1 MAEADGNRTR
11 LTRVPG
17 HIGFEDRGGHQA
29 PTRLRGESRFS
40 TDDAMT
46 RADPIRLTQFG
57 SGGVCACKIPAGGL
71 RTVVAVNLLGWPRDV
86 LPFEIAQD
94 VLRGGADIAAEAGCL
109 LAGGHSIDDPE
120 PKYGLAV
127 TGLADPAR
135 LLRNDAG
142 RPGDPLTLTKP
153 LGTGVLNNRH
163 KQTGEVFPEAVA
175 SMTQL
180 NRDAAEAAL

>member
-1 MAEADGNRTR
+1 M
-11 LTRVPG
+11 
-17 HIGFEDRGGHQA
+17 
-29 PTRLRGESRFS
+29 
-40 TDDAMT
+40 
-46 RADPIRLTQFG
+46 
-57 SGGVCACKIPAGGL
+57 
-71 RTVVAVNLLGWPRDV
+71 
-86 LPFEIAQD
+86 
-94 VLRGGADIAAEAGCL
+94 RGGADIAAEAGCL

-175 SMTQL
+175 SSGGIGRSHQAGLTG
-180 NRDAAEAAL
+180 